1 MKKKAD
7 ASDTTEEEK
16 EAYKKLQGKFEPVPE
31 EEREEKVSGK
41 PADSGNII
49 SHTVGIIKQPYYAK
63 TFAISALLFG
73 ILYTFLYG
81 LWKIPVIDFGFDR
94 FSAVGILDYTY
105 LIIIAVVTG
114 VMFALF
120 KFERVQHVK
129 SGSKA
134 GLGGSGL
141 AGFVSAICPVC
152 QGITIT
158 AFGGTIAAL
167 PLAFLVPYIGLIQVM
182 TILILGF
189 ALYLKANSI
198 YTQTCITCKVKVGK
212 KVHTEIPSGD
222 KPGVK
227 GPFFYRNNIA
237 FVALI
242 ILVVMLVAN
251 NLLITTAYATAG
263 TAASIGGGGGSISIK
278 PGFEYGAKVTLKP
291 MPLAAGE
298 SPRLQGYRTIVKPLP
313 TISELS
319 LSPPTGDVVQDLVN
333 NVVPKGTPW
342 YGQEAGVSF
351 DDPITA
357 QRLWAKGR
365 AIQLSPEEQARWER
379 IVNSFTCDYCCG
391 SPQNPTIITRCG
403 CAHSAAAQGMA
414 KWFIKNYGSQYS
426 DEEIYG
432 EMARWY
438 ALWYP
443 GPTVK
448 RIAEE
453 LQAAN

>member
-1 MKKKAD
+1 MTD
-7 ASDTTEEEK
+7 EEK
-16 EAYKKLQGKFEPVPE
+16 EAYEKLQEKFELVPKKE
-31 EEREEKVSGK
+31 QKKRISKKSTH
-41 PADSGNII
+41 DSENVVL
-49 SHTVGIIKQPYYAK
+49 HTIGIVKQPLYAK
-63 TFAISALLFG
+63 TFATSAILFG

-81 LWKIPVIDFGFDR
+81 LWRIPVIDFGFNR
-94 FSAVGILDYTY
+94 FSAVGILDYAY
-105 LIIIAVVTG
+105 LLIITAITG
-114 VMFALF
+114 LMFALF
-120 KFERVQHVK
+120 KYERVQHVK

-141 AGFVSAICPVC
+141 AGIVSAICPVC

-158 AFGGTIAAL
+158 ALGGTIATL
-167 PLAFLVPYIGLIQVM
+167 PLAFLVPYIGLIQLM
-182 TILILGF
+182 TVLILGF
-189 ALYLKANSI
+189 ALYLKANSV
-198 YTQTCITCKVKVGK
+198 YTQTCITCKVKVDK
-212 KVHTEIPSGD
+212 KLHTEIPSTGTP
-222 KPGVK
+222 KAK
-227 GPFFYRNNIA
+227 EPFLYRNNIA
-237 FVALI
+237 FGALI
-242 ILVVMLVAN
+242 VLVLMLVAN
-251 NLLITTAYATAG
+251 NFLITTAYANAG
-263 TAASIGGGGGSISIK
+263 ASAGLNGDSVSLK
-278 PGFEYGAKVTLKP
+278 TGFEYGSKVTLKP
-291 MPLAAGE
+291 MPLATGE
-298 SPRLQGYRTIVKPLP
+298 SPRFQGYRTIVKPLP

-333 NVVPKGTPW
+333 NVVPRGTPW
-342 YGQEAGVSF
+342 YGQEAGVTF
-351 DDPITA
+351 DDPIQA
-357 QRLWAKGR
+357 QQLWAKGR
-365 AIQLSPEEQARWER
+365 AIQLDAAEEQRWSR

-414 KWFIKNYGSQYS
+414 KWFVKNYGDKYS